1 MPKKP
6 TKLALP
12 PVAALPD
19 PDWFGGDFSPALK
32 RTRDELAVV
41 KLQQERMVRA
51 TMGADPMLP
60 MDIPEIVGK
69 LLIGAR
75 PEEIAADLGLPIEVV
90 QGIALVLPFRSL
102 DAEAMRRVKR
112 RLDDAV
118 EQRALEHMA
127 DREDAK
133 IAGRAILDI
142 TKRKLEERRTEIDA
156 AAKDGRAQPASSL
169 TSTEELKELA
179 NIAKTSLG
187 VVKEAWKSIDD
198 KIEAPQGQTQ
208 INIFAQP
215 NRSPFENAKKVN

>member
-1 MPKKP
+1 M
-6 TKLALP
+6 
-12 PVAALPD
+12 
-19 PDWFGGDFSPALK
+19 
-32 RTRDELAVV
+32 V
-41 KLQQERMVRA
+41 KLQQDRMVRA

-75 PEEIAADLGLPIEVV
+75 PEEIAADLGLPVEVV
-90 QGIALVLPFRSL
+90 QGIALVLPFKAL
-102 DAEAMRRVKR
+102 DAEALRRVKR

-118 EQRALEHMA
+118 EQRVLEHMA

-133 IAGRAILDI
+133 KAGRAILDI
-142 TKRKLEERRTEIDA
+142 TKQKLVEKQAAIA
-156 AAKDGRAQPASSL
+156 AAARDGQSQPAS
-169 TSTEELKELA
+169 TGASTEELKELA

-215 NRSPFENAKKVN
+215 ARSPFENAKKVN